1 MTVKYTIHRLIIN
14 LLYVLG
20 ISVYTHDYILAHP
33 LPILDSANVQEK
45 FFIDQ
50 QTAPVIIKKTLTLL
64 NTKVPS
70 ATTTTLSWLP
80 EQSLAGLYQPTPVLL
95 VNGKKTGPTLCL
107 TAAIH
112 GDELNGI
119 EIVRRILYGIEPE
132 TLSGAIIGVP
142 IVNLQGFQRASRYLV
157 DRRDLNRFFP
167 GTPHGSSA
175 SRIAYSFFNEVIQHC
190 NFLIDLHTG
199 SAQRTNLP
207 QIRADLS
214 NTAVL
219 SFVKEFD
226 DTVILHSSGKKGTL
240 RRAATEA
247 GIPAVTLEAGK
258 SLSLQESAINH
269 GVSSIQKL
277 IKQLN
282 MLEHTT
288 SIHNNLSTIYHHSS
302 WVRVNFG
309 GLLFSSVELGDHVT
323 KNQILGTVTDPITN
337 IRKNIISPYNGR
349 VIGKAVNRVVMPGFA
364 GFHVGIKQ
372 ADKQDNLSHQKSK
385 QPINF

>member
-1 MTVKYTIHRLIIN
+1 MYRLTIN
-14 LLYVLG
+14 LLYALG
-20 ISVYTHDYILAHP
+20 IAVYTHEYILAHP

-45 FFIDQ
+45 LFNDQ
-50 QTAPVIIKKTLTLL
+50 QIAPVIIKKTLTVL

-70 ATTTTLSWLP
+70 ATTTKLSWLP

-95 VNGKKTGPTLCL
+95 VNGEKKGPTLCL

-119 EIVRRILYGIEPE
+119 EIVRRILYGIDPK

-175 SRIAYSFFNEVIQHC
+175 SRIAYSFFNKVIQHC

-219 SFVKEFD
+219 SFAKKFD

-240 RRAATEA
+240 RRAATQA

-258 SLSLQESAINH
+258 SLSLQESAVNH

-282 MLEHTT
+282 MLERTT
-288 SIHNNLSTIYHHSS
+288 SIHNNSSAIYHHSS

-337 IRKNIISPYNGR
+337 IRKDIISPYNGR
-349 VIGKAVNRVVMPGFA
+349 VIGKAVNQVVMPGFA